1 MLNKNIKNV
10 SSIIQPFYESL
21 QRFPHNNALWV
32 NKAIY
37 SYAELYQLATPL
49 AQLIEQFKDERVL
62 VYSQRSISAY
72 RAIVASLLV
81 GKAYVPLNPNMP
93 NERNEMMALLADS
106 RLIVADGALDETLF
120 NFLSKLKDKKYRV
133 ILLSTHEKP
142 KNTKNLEFYTE
153 SDIQALDC
161 FRPTYEKD
169 TNADACL
176 LFTSG
181 STGTP
186 KGVMLSHENI
196 LSYVDHTIERYQLTE
211 KDRVSQMTELTF
223 DFSVQDMFMSWAV
236 GACVYAFPEKGRLS
250 SESINHLNIKK
261 SNTLVYNK
269 YHFDIDS
276 NRIKLKSKPTHVFI
290 VSNNSERKIK
300 SLKYTSALDLIKS
313 VNRYLLE
320 FPEYSFY
327 SMIDSFEFMKSEEPA
342 TKLFSNN
349 VNFYKISVPLNWTIE
364 KTCIDIINEIN
375 T

>member
-1 MLNKNIKNV
+1 MSKSSFNVDVHGITAKVCSSDKDFILFVKSNYKIFLCSKQVKTNININFSKEIINKIDRLKSKMSRYSNGLYLGEKSIYWENEFKFSILVIFNSKSEWEVLGYHFDLNNNLNKEDILKNYTRSMRWMIHFPIFLMLEKFKKFKLLHA
-10 SSIIQPFYESL
+10 SSLNY
-21 QRFPHNNALWV
+21 
-32 NKAIY
+32 
-37 SYAELYQLATPL
+37 
-49 AQLIEQFKDERVL
+49 KDKTV
-62 VYSQRSISAY
+62 
-72 RAIVASLLV
+72 LLV
-81 GKAYVPLNPNMP
+81 GLNKVGKSSIARYLYEN
-93 NERNEMMALLADS
+93 
-106 RLIVADGALDETLF
+106 F
-120 NFLSKLKDKKYRV
+120 NFNYLSDNFLLTDGKY
-133 ILLSTHEKP
+133 
-142 KNTKNLEFYTE
+142 
-153 SDIQALDC
+153 
-161 FRPTYEKD
+161 
-169 TNADACL
+169 
-176 LFTSG
+176 
-181 STGTP
+181 
-186 KGVMLSHENI
+186 
-196 LSYVDHTIERYQLTE
+196 
-211 KDRVSQMTELTF
+211 
-223 DFSVQDMFMSWAV
+223 
-236 GACVYAFPEKGRLS
+236 VYAFPEKGRLS